1 MIWNLEL
8 VKSRSREL
16 AIIWNL
22 EPAEPRSRERA
33 MIWNL
38 ELAKSRTSGDGKF
51 GNPSEVWFGGHEQ
64 GDSRTSKKQSQ
75 SCRLKKSGFRV

>member
-1 MIWNLEL
+1 MIWNFEL
-8 VKSRSREL
+8 SESRSREL

-33 MIWNL
+33 TIWNL
-38 ELAKSRTSGDGKF
+38 ELAMSRTSGDGKF
-51 GNPSEVWFGGHEQ
+51 GNSSEVWFGGHEQ

-75 SCRLKKSGFRV
+75 SYRLKKSGFRV